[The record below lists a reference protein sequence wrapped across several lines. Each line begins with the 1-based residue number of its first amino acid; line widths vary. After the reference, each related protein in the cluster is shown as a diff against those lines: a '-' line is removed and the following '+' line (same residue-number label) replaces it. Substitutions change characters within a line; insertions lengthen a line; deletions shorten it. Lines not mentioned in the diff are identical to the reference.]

1 MNAGEGCRAV
11 AAKPRRRACPVCEGA
26 SARQTIPHS
35 GVPFDTTR
43 RRGPRGFCNPSPALR
58 SQKQTVVSRGS
69 IVCAPFG
76 VPAGAALPL
85 PSPWDAGRKAPRL
98 RAQECQSQTPLL
110 RWPHPRR
117 PRPSRPP
124 QLRPLPSHRPIPA
137 LGSFT
142 SLSNSPT
149 SGAHSTSNAI
159 GNQAP
164 VARLPGDTSVERHQ
178 PVAVQGRWQIH
189 GPDSAEAFGP
199 KYGELVPYLGAAVTT
214 ALTPRPAERTLA
226 PADLPISR
234 GSGSSRGSE

>member
-1 MNAGEGCRAV
+1 MPRRSGEAAKAGLSCLRTSFGSANHSSLRRSVRHDAPARAARILQSIAGTQIAETDSGVARIHCLCAVRRSSGGGTAV
-11 AAKPRRRACPVCEGA
+11 AFAV
-26 SARQTIPHS
+26 
-35 GVPFDTTR
+35 
-43 RRGPRGFCNPSPALR
+43 
-58 SQKQTVVSRGS
+58 
-69 IVCAPFG
+69 
-76 VPAGAALPL
+76 
-85 PSPWDAGRKAPRL
+85 AGRKAPRL
-98 RAQECQSQTPLL
+98 RSQECQSQTPLL

-124 QLRPLPSHRPIPA
+124 QRRPLPSHRPIPA

-214 ALTPRPAERTLA
+214 ALTPRPAELTLA